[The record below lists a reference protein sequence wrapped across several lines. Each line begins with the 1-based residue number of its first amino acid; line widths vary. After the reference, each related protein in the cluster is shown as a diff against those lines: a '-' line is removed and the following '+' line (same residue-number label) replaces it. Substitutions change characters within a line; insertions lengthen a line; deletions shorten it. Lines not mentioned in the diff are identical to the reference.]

1 MKVLINILK
10 IIIITILTICI
21 LFLGIKNIFSS
32 TILDQS
38 YITSKLE
45 ETNLY
50 HETYELVKSNFENYI
65 YQSGL
70 DEIVLEDICTEEKV
84 KKDLNTILS
93 NIYQGTDVKIDTTEI
108 ADNLNKNIDEL
119 DIKTSSNAKAIDQ
132 FVQHICDEYTDTI
145 LHTKYETS
153 INEMYSKAVAL
164 LEKINKIVM
173 IATVV
178 SAILLII
185 LNIKNISKLIQNLGT
200 ALLASSVFVLVAHNI
215 VITKVYV
222 EGIKVFNDAF
232 SNTLV
237 AILKDVLQKIQSLG
251 IVTLIIAIVL
261 IIVYAIIVFCK
272 PANAKHVAE
281 EE

>member
-1 MKVLINILK
+1 MKVLINIIK

-32 TILDQS
+32 TILAQS

-84 KKDLNTILS
+84 KNDLNTILS

-145 LHTKYETS
+145 LHTKYEAS
-153 INEMYSKAVAL
+153 INEIYSKAVDL
-164 LEKINKIVM
+164 LEKINNIVM
-173 IATVV
+173 IVTVV

-185 LNIKNISKLIQNLGT
+185 LNIKNISKLIQNVGS

-215 VITKVYV
+215 VTTKVYI

-237 AILKDVLQKIQSLG
+237 TILKDVLQKIQSFG

-261 IIVYAIIVFCK
+261 IIVYAIIAFCK
-272 PANAKHVAE
+272 APKAKHVE

>member
-38 YITSKLE
+38 YITNKLE

-84 KKDLNTILS
+84 KNDLNTILS

-145 LHTKYETS
+145 LHTKYEAS
-153 INEMYSKAVAL
+153 INEIYSKAVDL
-164 LEKINKIVM
+164 LEKINNIVM
-173 IATVV
+173 IVTVV

-185 LNIKNISKLIQNLGT
+185 LNIKNISKLIQNVGS

-215 VITKVYV
+215 VTTKVYV

-237 AILKDVLQKIQSLG
+237 TILKDVLQKIQSFG
-251 IVTLIIAIVL
+251 IVTLIIAIAL
-261 IIVYAIIVFCK
+261 IIVYAIIAFCK
-272 PANAKHVAE
+272 APKAKHVE

>member
-38 YITSKLE
+38 YITNKLE

-145 LHTKYETS
+145 LHTKYEAS
-153 INEMYSKAVAL
+153 INEIYSKAVDL
-164 LEKINKIVM
+164 LEKINNIVM
-173 IATVV
+173 IVTVV

>member
-38 YITSKLE
+38 YITNKLE

-108 ADNLNKNIDEL
+108 ADNLNKNIGNLLYD
-119 DIKTSSNAKAIDQ
+119 DIN
-132 FVQHICDEYTDTI
+132 VI
-145 LHTKYETS
+145 LR
-153 INEMYSKAVAL
+153 
-164 LEKINKIVM
+164 
-173 IATVV
+173 
-178 SAILLII
+178 
-185 LNIKNISKLIQNLGT
+185 
-200 ALLASSVFVLVAHNI
+200 
-215 VITKVYV
+215 
-222 EGIKVFNDAF
+222 
-232 SNTLV
+232 
-237 AILKDVLQKIQSLG
+237 LKDKE
-251 IVTLIIAIVL
+251 LINHNL
-261 IIVYAIIVFCK
+261 RNF
-272 PANAKHVAE
+272 
-281 EE
+281 

>member
-38 YITSKLE
+38 YITNKLE

-84 KKDLNTILS
+84 KNDLNTILS

-145 LHTKYETS
+145 LHTKYEAS
-153 INEMYSKAVAL
+153 INEIYSKAVDL
-164 LEKINKIVM
+164 LEKINNIVM
-173 IATVV
+173 IVTVV

-185 LNIKNISKLIQNLGT
+185 LNIKNISKLIQNVGS

-215 VITKVYV
+215 VTTKVYV

-237 AILKDVLQKIQSLG
+237 TILKDVLQKIQSFG
-251 IVTLIIAIVL
+251 IVTLVIAIVL
-261 IIVYAIIVFCK
+261 IIIYAIIAFCK
-272 PANAKHVAE
+272 APKAKHVE

>member
-1 MKVLINILK
+1 MKVLINIIK
-10 IIIITILTICI
+10 IIIIAILTICI

-38 YITSKLE
+38 YITNKLE

-145 LHTKYETS
+145 LHTKYEAS
-153 INEMYSKAVAL
+153 INEIYSKAVDL
-164 LEKINKIVM
+164 LEKINNIVM
-173 IATVV
+173 IVTVV

-185 LNIKNISKLIQNLGT
+185 LNIKNISKLIQNVGS

-215 VITKVYV
+215 VTTKVYI

-237 AILKDVLQKIQSLG
+237 TILKDVLQKIQSFG
-251 IVTLIIAIVL
+251 IVTLVIAIVL
-261 IIVYAIIVFCK
+261 IIIYAIIAFCK
-272 PANAKHVAE
+272 APKAKHIAE